1 VSRARIPASTYRLQL
16 TPRFGFRDAARL
28 VPYLAELGITDVYLS
43 PIFAATIG
51 SEHGY
56 DTVDHNQLREELGGD
71 EGFAELCGAARAE
84 GLGMLLDFVPNH
96 MGIGPA
102 NAWWMDVLENGP
114 SSLHAAYFD
123 VDWKPAKQALE
134 NKVLVPVLGDQY
146 GAVLERGELRLLRE
160 GGTFL
165 LAYFEHRFP
174 IAPRQVPRLVGHRLP
189 ELTARL
195 GESDP
200 QLQELQSILTALEK
214 LAPRSEVDPDKMAE
228 RAREKEVAKRRL
240 AALFAASATIRD
252 FIDENLRIF
261 NGTAGQ
267 PRSFDLLDQ
276 LLDAQAYRLADW
288 RVAGEEINYRRF
300 FDINSLA
307 AIRMEDERVF
317 TEAHKLTFQ
326 LIAEGRITGLRIDHP
341 DGLHSPSEYFRR
353 LQQRAP
359 RRPLYVIVEK
369 ILEGPEPM
377 PESWDVDG
385 TTGYEFLAC
394 VNGLF
399 VDTGAKEGFE
409 SIYRRFIGEALDPVE
424 LIYRSKKL
432 IMGSSMAGEIRMLSQ
447 RLDRISESNRR
458 TRDFTLGQLES
469 ALVEYIA
476 CLPIY
481 RTYVCAGGYDAPG
494 GGAGAGAL
502 PVIDERDRRYV
513 QATLARARRRSP
525 AMNASVFHFLRD
537 VLLLVDADDERREF
551 MHKLQQVTGPVTAKA
566 VEDTAFY
573 VYLRLVSLNEV
584 GGDPT
589 LFGVAPAAFHELAKK
604 RLHRWPGSL
613 NTTSTHDTK
622 RGEDTR
628 LRIDALSEIPV
639 EWERR
644 LGRWR
649 QLSTP
654 LKTEVDGAPAPDA
667 NDELLL
673 YQTLI
678 GIWPEDDEAAL
689 PWTSFTD
696 RSVKY
701 MLKAVREAKVH
712 TSWTAPDEAYEAAT
726 AKFVTELLG
735 SKTFLDEMRP
745 LARRVA
751 LAARLSSLSQVLLK
765 VGAPGVADVYQGAE
779 LWDLSLVDPD
789 NRRPVDFQRRRALLG
804 ELRRR
809 LQDGDAARLQL
820 AREVAAPSALADGR
834 AKLLLLSESLRL
846 RRARRALFLEGEY
859 LPLAVEG
866 EHAGHVVAFGRHL
879 GVERVVCVAPR
890 LWLSLLPQW
899 NGGGPRWRGAV
910 RLPDKL
916 QGGYVDHVTGRTG
929 TGGDRLPLSEL
940 LGDFPV
946 ALLRS

>member
-16 TPRFGFRDAARL
+16 TPRFDFRQAAQL
-28 VPYLAELGITDVYLS
+28 VPYLAELGITDLYLS
-43 PIFAATIG
+43 PIFAATAG

-56 DTVDHNQLREELGGD
+56 DTVDHNRLRDELGGD
-71 EGFAELCGAARAE
+71 EGFAELCRAMQAE
-84 GLGMLLDFVPNH
+84 GLGLLLDFVPNH
-96 MGIGPA
+96 MGIGPT

-114 SSLHAAYFD
+114 SSLYAGYFD
-123 VDWKPAKQALE
+123 VDWKPAKLALE

-146 GAVLERGELRLLRE
+146 GAVLERGELRLQRE

-174 IAPRQVPRLVGHRLP
+174 LAPRQVPRLVGHRLA
-189 ELTARL
+189 ELTAQL
-195 GESDP
+195 GDGDP

-214 LAPRSEVDPDKMAE
+214 LAPRSEIDPDKMAE

-240 AALFAASATIRD
+240 AALFEASSTIRD
-252 FIDENLRIF
+252 FVDENLRIF
-261 NGTAGQ
+261 NGTPED

-326 LIAEGRITGLRIDHP
+326 LLAEGKITGLRIDHP

-353 LQQRAP
+353 LQERAP
-359 RRPLYVIVEK
+359 RRPLYVVVEK

-399 VDTGAKEGFE
+399 VDAGAKEAFE
-409 SIYRRFIGEALDPVE
+409 SIYQRFIGERIDPVE

-432 IMGSSMAGEIRMLSQ
+432 IMSSSMAGEIRMLSQ

-481 RTYVCAGGYDAPG
+481 RTYVAAGGYDTRG
-494 GGAGAGAL
+494 GSSI
-502 PVIDERDRRYV
+502 IDERDRRYV
-513 QATLARARRRSP
+513 QATLSRARRRSP

-573 VYLRLVSLNEV
+573 VYLRLASLNEV

-589 LFGVAPAAFHELAKK
+589 LFGVTPAAFHELNK
-604 RLHRWPGSL
+604 RRLSRWPGSL

-628 LRIDALSEIPV
+628 LRIDALSEIPA

-673 YQTLI
+673 YQTLV
-678 GIWPEDDEAAL
+678 GVWPDDDDAPL

-696 RSVKY
+696 RLVKY
-701 MLKAVREAKVH
+701 MVKAVREAKVH

-726 AKFVTELLG
+726 TKFVTELLELRP
-735 SKTFLDEMRP
+735 FLDEVRP

-765 VGAPGVADVYQGAE
+765 VGTPGVADVYQGAE

-789 NRRPVDFQRRRALLG
+789 NRRPIDFQERRTLLS
-804 ELRRR
+804 ELKRR
-809 LQDGDAARLQL
+809 LQDGDAARVQL

-834 AKLLLLSESLRL
+834 AKLLLLSEALRL
-846 RRARRALFLEGEY
+846 RRAQRALFLEGEY
-859 LPLAVEG
+859 LPLTVEG
-866 EHAGHVVAFGRHL
+866 EHAGHLVAFGRRL
-879 GVERVVCVAPR
+879 GAERVVCVAPR

-910 RLPDKL
+910 RLPDTL
-916 QGGYVDHVTGRTG
+916 QGGYVDHVTGRPRAAGAT
-929 TGGDRLPLSEL
+929 LPLAEL
-940 LGDFPV
+940 LADFPV
-946 ALLRS
+946 ALLRSSK